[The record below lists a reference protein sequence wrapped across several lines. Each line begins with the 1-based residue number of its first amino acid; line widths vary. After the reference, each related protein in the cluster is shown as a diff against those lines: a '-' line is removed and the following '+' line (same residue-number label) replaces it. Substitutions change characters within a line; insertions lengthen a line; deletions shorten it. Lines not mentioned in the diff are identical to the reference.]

1 MDVFDSSKAPQNDA
15 PFLVKGSALVQ
26 FLPSP
31 LCLGIC
37 HVSFSDS
44 PFGAL
49 SECVA
54 FEMSSQRFD
63 DALQLFGFSSKPRLD
78 RGRYALV
85 DNSHFLI
92 ASELSLSFSKNDE
105 NKVCADAHARSLDGS
120 LSFTWSVQRSGLSL
134 PLVAFF
140 EPYHLLGVYS
150 QQRFRAYN
158 TLSGTFHKGT
168 TLKEEYT
175 VLPHEGNEISE
186 QRALSKRITEVLG
199 QDYFSVDQHTFYV
212 DEFSFI
218 VPEPQ
223 ELREKNFFT
232 KKKVASNFAC
242 DS

>member
-1 MDVFDSSKAPQNDA
+1 M
-15 PFLVKGSALVQ
+15 Q

-31 LCLGIC
+31 LCLGMC
-37 HVSFSDS
+37 CVSFSES
-44 PFGAL
+44 PFGVL

-54 FEMSSQRFD
+54 FGMDSLRPEE
-63 DALQLFGFSSKPRLD
+63 APQLHGFSSKPRLD

-92 ASELSLSFSKNDE
+92 ESSLSFSIAKNE
-105 NKVCADAHARSLDGS
+105 GHKAYAEVQAESLDGS
-120 LSFTWSVQRSGLSL
+120 AAFEWTAQRSGLAL
-134 PLVAFF
+134 PLMTLF
-140 EPYHLLGVYS
+140 EPYHLLGVYT
-150 QQRFRAYN
+150 QQRFRASH

-168 TLKEEYT
+168 TLKEEFT
-175 VLPHEGNEISE
+175 VLPREGNEISE
-186 QRALSKRITEVLG
+186 QQALSRRISEVFE
-199 QDYFSVDQHTFYV
+199 QEFFSVDQHTFIV

-223 ELREKNFFT
+223 ELREQSFLS